1 MIKVDLH
8 KLEVFVNLSQT
19 LNYTQTAEEMFTTQG
34 NISKQI
40 QALEKELGT
49 ELFLRAHRK
58 ITLTKQG
65 EVILPY
71 AKNILNEYQQLTIKL
86 DEVQT
91 AESLKIELHTI
102 PTMPNYR
109 SFSLITNFLQNHP
122 KFQLQLQEEESYNLI
137 TSLKTGQCEMIF
149 ARTFDF
155 YDDSIEKIDMET
167 DKFVAVL
174 PKSHPLAQAKQL
186 DLKKLKDER
195 FLILGPSTN
204 MYEQVLKLCHQA
216 GFEPKITYEGTRVDL
231 IMQMVQNNLGIS
243 LMMAK
248 TVQSYDRTKYA
259 FITLMENVD
268 NQLSFMRL
276 KGKHSRANNQ
286 FWNYIQTNIKN

>member
-1 MIKVDLH
+1 MDLH

>member
-1 MIKVDLH
+1 MDLH
-8 KLEVFVNLSQT
+8 KLQVFVNLSQT

-40 QALEKELGT
+40 QALEKELNT
-49 ELFLRAHRK
+49 KLFLRAHRK
-58 ITLTKQG
+58 IALTEQG
-65 EVILPY
+65 KIILPY
-71 AKNILNEYQQLTIKL
+71 AKNILSEYGQLTTKL
-86 DEVQT
+86 NDFQT
-91 AESLKIELHTI
+91 AKSLKIELHTI

-109 SFSLITNFLQNHP
+109 SFSLITDFLQANP
-122 KFQLQLQEEESYNLI
+122 EFQLQLQEEESYNLI
-137 TSLKTGQCEMIF
+137 TSLKAGQCEMIF

-155 YDDSIEKIDMET
+155 HDESIEQLDMET

-174 PKSHPLAQAKQL
+174 PKNHPLAQEKTL
-186 DLKKLKDER
+186 DLQMLKNDR

-204 MYEQVLKLCHQA
+204 MYEQVLKLCRQEN
-216 GFEPKITYEGTRVDL
+216 FEPEIAYEGTRVDL

-248 TVQSYDRTKYA
+248 TVQNYDQTKYA
-259 FITLMENVD
+259 LVPLTKNID

-276 KGKHSRANNQ
+276 KGQHSKANDR
-286 FWNYIQTNIKN
+286 FWNYLQTRVND